1 MYVEAEFTW
10 KTSKEAQGSETSA
23 QLRDV
28 YESSH
33 LGLGA
38 VGELAFLL

>member
-10 KTSKEAQGSETSA
+10 KNFKEAQRSDMSV

-28 YESSH
+28 CKSCH

-38 VGELAFLL
+38 VRELTFLL